1 MDQYLWAP
9 SSDRI
14 ESSNLV
20 RYFKFLKEKKNLSLS
35 TFEDLRVWSVNE
47 IGSFWESIWEF
58 SEVVFS
64 QKYDL
69 VYQSGSNFTD
79 SKFFPGAKLN
89 FAENLLR
96 RTDSFPALVYRGED
110 GSRREVSYAELRSYV
125 GAVAKDLKK
134 RGVVPGDRVVGLMP
148 NVPEAVI
155 SMLAATSI
163 GAIWSSCSP
172 DFGVKGVLDRFG
184 QIEPK
189 ILFTTDLY
197 SFKGK
202 DLSLAEN
209 LNQILES
216 IPSIEAVI
224 VSDYKN
230 GILHFKNRT
239 ETVLP
244 KDYPQKNIHFFETIL
259 LENEGTPLEF
269 YQTSFDH
276 PVYIMYSSG
285 TTGLPKCMVQGVGVF
300 INHWKE
306 LALHCD
312 LKPGERIFYYTTCG
326 WMMWNWLVSSLS
338 IGATLVL
345 FDGNPFFPTQEI
357 LFQIVSE
364 EKINV
369 FGVGAKYILTLEK
382 SKFQPK
388 DLDLS
393 SIRTVLST
401 GSPLTTSGFRYVYQ
415 NWKKDLQLSSIS
427 GGTDLNGCF
436 ALGNPILPVYEGEIQ
451 CRGLGMDVEIWNE
464 SAKSVIEQKG
474 ELVCKQPFPSMPL
487 YFWKDPEGKKY
498 KSAYF
503 ESYPSVWC
511 HGDFAE
517 LKKNG
522 GLVVYGRS
530 DATLNPGGVR
540 IGTSDIYGLIETFSE
555 IADSVIIGQDWKE
568 DVRIVLFLKM
578 IPGKKLEDSLVQTLK
593 REIKEKISPRH
604 VPSKILEVAD
614 IPYTI
619 NMKKVEIAVKKTV
632 QGEPVTN
639 KEALSNPDS
648 LEYYK
653 NILELKED

>member
-1 MDQYLWAP
+1 MDQKLWTP

-20 RYFKFLKEKKNLSLS
+20 RYIKFLKEKKNLSLS
-35 TFEDLRVWSVNE
+35 TFEELRVWSVNE

-58 SEVVFS
+58 SEVVHS

-96 RTDSFPALVYRGED
+96 RTDSFPALIYRGED
-110 GSRREVSYAELRSYV
+110 GSKREVSYAELYSYV
-125 GAVAKDLKK
+125 GAVATDLKK

-148 NVPEAVI
+148 NVPETVI
-155 SMLAATSI
+155 AMLATTSI

-189 ILFTTDLY
+189 ILFTTNLY

-209 LNQILES
+209 LTQILKS

-239 ETVLP
+239 KTVLP
-244 KDYPQKNIHFFETIL
+244 ENYPQKNIHLFETVL
-259 LENEGTPLEF
+259 FENEGASPNF
-269 YQTSFDH
+269 YQTNFDH

-300 INHWKE
+300 LNHWKE

-357 LFQIVSE
+357 LFQIASE

-388 DLDLS
+388 DFDLS
-393 SIRTVLST
+393 TIRTVLST

-415 NWKKDLQLSSIS
+415 HWKKDLQLSSIS

-517 LKKNG
+517 LKKSG

-540 IGTSDIYGLIETFSE
+540 IGTSDIYGLIETFTE

-593 REIKEKISPRH
+593 REIKEKISPKH

-619 NMKKVEIAVKKTV
+619 NMKKVEIAVKKTI

-639 KEALSNPDS
+639 QEALSNPES

>member
-1 MDQYLWAP
+1 MDQKLWTP
-9 SSDRI
+9 PSDRI

-20 RYFKFLKEKKNLSLS
+20 RYIKFLKEKKNLSLS
-35 TFEDLRVWSVNE
+35 TFEELRVWSVNE

-58 SEVVFS
+58 SEVVHS

-96 RTDSFPALVYRGED
+96 RTDSFPALIYRGED
-110 GSRREVSYAELRSYV
+110 GSKREVSYAELYSYV
-125 GAVAKDLKK
+125 GAVATDLKK

-148 NVPEAVI
+148 NVPETVI
-155 SMLAATSI
+155 AMLATTSI

-189 ILFTTDLY
+189 ILFTTNLY

-209 LNQILES
+209 LTQILKS

-239 ETVLP
+239 KTVLP
-244 KDYPQKNIHFFETIL
+244 ENYPQKNIHLFETVL
-259 LENEGTPLEF
+259 FENEGASPNF
-269 YQTSFDH
+269 YQTNFDH

-300 INHWKE
+300 LNHWKE

-357 LFQIVSE
+357 LFQIASE

-388 DLDLS
+388 DFDLS
-393 SIRTVLST
+393 TIRTVLST

-415 NWKKDLQLSSIS
+415 HWKKDLQLSSIS

-517 LKKNG
+517 LKKSG

-540 IGTSDIYGLIETFSE
+540 IGTSDIYGLIETFTE

-593 REIKEKISPRH
+593 REIKEKISPKH

-619 NMKKVEIAVKKTV
+619 NMKKVEIAVKKTI

-639 KEALSNPDS
+639 KEALSNPES

>member
-69 VYQSGSNFTD
+69 VYRNGSNFTD

-110 GSRREVSYAELRSYV
+110 GSKREVSYAELRSYV

-259 LENEGTPLEF
+259 IENEGTPLEF

-345 FDGNPFFPTQEI
+345 FDGNPFFPTEEI
-357 LFQIVSE
+357 LFQIVSQ

>member
-1 MDQYLWAP
+1 MDQKLWTP

-20 RYFKFLKEKKNLSLS
+20 RYIKFLKEKKNLSLS
-35 TFEDLRVWSVNE
+35 TFEELRVWSVNE

-58 SEVVFS
+58 SEVVHS

-96 RTDSFPALVYRGED
+96 RTDSFPALIYRGED
-110 GSRREVSYAELRSYV
+110 GSKREVSYAELYSYV
-125 GAVAKDLKK
+125 GAVATDLKK

-148 NVPEAVI
+148 NVPETVI
-155 SMLAATSI
+155 AMLATTSI

-189 ILFTTDLY
+189 ILFTTNLY

-209 LNQILES
+209 LTQILKS

-239 ETVLP
+239 KTVLP
-244 KDYPQKNIHFFETIL
+244 ENYPQKNIHLFETVL
-259 LENEGTPLEF
+259 FENEGAFPNF
-269 YQTSFDH
+269 YQTNFDH

-300 INHWKE
+300 LNHWKE

-357 LFQIVSE
+357 LFQIASE

-388 DLDLS
+388 DFDLS
-393 SIRTVLST
+393 TIRTVLST

-415 NWKKDLQLSSIS
+415 HWKKDLQLSSIS

-517 LKKNG
+517 LKKSG

-540 IGTSDIYGLIETFSE
+540 IGTSDIYGLIETFTE

-593 REIKEKISPRH
+593 REIKEKISPKH

-619 NMKKVEIAVKKTV
+619 NMKKVEIAVKKTI

-639 KEALSNPDS
+639 KEALSNPES

>member
-1 MDQYLWAP
+1 MHQELWAP
-9 SSDRI
+9 SSERI
-14 ESSNLV
+14 ESSNLI
-20 RYFKFLKEKKNLSLS
+20 RYRKFLKEKKNLDL
-35 TFEDLRVWSVNE
+35 TAFEELRAWSVKD
-47 IGSFWESIWEF
+47 IGAFWESIWEF
-58 SEVVFS
+58 SETIHS
-64 QKYDL
+64 QKYETAFRKAE
-69 VYQSGSNFTD
+69 NFTD
-79 SKFFPGAKLN
+79 SRFFPGAKLN

-96 RTDSFPALVYRGED
+96 RNDSFPALIYRGED
-110 GSRREVSYAELRSYV
+110 GSRREISYAELRSYV
-125 GAVAKDLKK
+125 GAVAQDLKK
-134 RGVVPGDRVVGLMP
+134 RGVVPGDRVAGLMP
-148 NVPEAVI
+148 NVPETVI
-155 SMLAATSI
+155 AMLATTSI

-172 DFGVKGVLDRFG
+172 DFGAKGVLDRFG

-189 ILFTTDLY
+189 ILFTTDRY
-197 SFKGK
+197 AFKGK

-209 LNQILES
+209 LTQIVAS
-216 IPSIEAVI
+216 IPSLEAVV
-224 VSDYKN
+224 VSDYKK
-230 GILHFKNRT
+230 GILHFKEGT
-239 ETVLP
+239 TTSLP
-244 KDYPQKNIHFFETIL
+244 EGYPKKNIHFFESIL
-259 LENEGTPLEF
+259 RENQGAALEF
-269 YQTSFDH
+269 YQTGFDH

-285 TTGLPKCMVQGVGVF
+285 TTGLPKCMVQGAGVF

-306 LALHCD
+306 LVLHSD
-312 LKPGERIFYYTTCG
+312 LKPEERIFYYTTCG

-338 IGATLVL
+338 VGATVVL
-345 FDGNPFFPTQEI
+345 FDGNPFHPGPEI
-357 LFQIVSE
+357 LFQIAAE

-382 SKFQPK
+382 SGFQPK
-388 DLDLS
+388 GLDLS
-393 SIRTVLST
+393 SMRAVLST
-401 GSPLTTSGFRYVYQ
+401 GSPLTSIGFRYVYQ

-464 SAKSVIEQKG
+464 TGKPVTEEKG

-503 ESYPSVWC
+503 ESFPGVWC

-540 IGTSDIYGLIETFSE
+540 IGTADLYSLIETFPE

-578 IPGKKLEDSLVQTLK
+578 VPGKTLSDSLVQVLK
-593 REIKEKISPRH
+593 KEIRDKVSPRH
-604 VPSKILEVAD
+604 VPSKILAVAD

-619 NMKKVEIAVKKTV
+619 NMKKVEIAVKRTV

-639 KEALSNPDS
+639 KEALSNPES

-653 NILELKED
+653 NLTELRED

>member
-1 MDQYLWAP
+1 MDQKLWTP

-20 RYFKFLKEKKNLSLS
+20 RYIKFLKEKKNLSLS
-35 TFEDLRVWSVNE
+35 TFEELRVWSVNE

-58 SEVVFS
+58 SEVVHS

-96 RTDSFPALVYRGED
+96 RTDSFPALIYRGED
-110 GSRREVSYAELRSYV
+110 GSKREVSYAELYSYV
-125 GAVAKDLKK
+125 GAVATDLKK

-148 NVPEAVI
+148 NVPETVI
-155 SMLAATSI
+155 AMLATTSI

-189 ILFTTDLY
+189 ILFTTNLY

-209 LNQILES
+209 LTQILKS

-239 ETVLP
+239 KTVLP
-244 KDYPQKNIHFFETIL
+244 ENYPQKNIHLFETVL
-259 LENEGTPLEF
+259 FENEGASPNF
-269 YQTSFDH
+269 YQTNFDH

-300 INHWKE
+300 LNHWKE

-357 LFQIVSE
+357 LFQIASE

-388 DLDLS
+388 DFDLS
-393 SIRTVLST
+393 TIRTVLST

-415 NWKKDLQLSSIS
+415 HWKKDLQLSSIS

-517 LKKNG
+517 LKKSG

-540 IGTSDIYGLIETFSE
+540 IGTSDIYGLIETFTE

-578 IPGKKLEDSLVQTLK
+578 MPGKKLEDSLVQTLK
-593 REIKEKISPRH
+593 REIKEKISPKH

-619 NMKKVEIAVKKTV
+619 NMKKVEIAVKKTI

-639 KEALSNPDS
+639 QEALSNPES

>member
-1 MDQYLWAP
+1 MDQKLWTP

-20 RYFKFLKEKKNLSLS
+20 RYIKFLKEKKNLSLS
-35 TFEDLRVWSVNE
+35 TFEELRVWSVNE

-58 SEVVFS
+58 SEVVHS

-96 RTDSFPALVYRGED
+96 RTDSFPALIYRGED
-110 GSRREVSYAELRSYV
+110 GSKREVSYVELYSYV
-125 GAVAKDLKK
+125 GAVATDLKK

-148 NVPEAVI
+148 NVPETVI
-155 SMLAATSI
+155 AMLATTSI

-189 ILFTTDLY
+189 ILFTTNLY

-209 LNQILES
+209 LTQILKS

-239 ETVLP
+239 KTVLP
-244 KDYPQKNIHFFETIL
+244 ENYPQKNIHLFETVL
-259 LENEGTPLEF
+259 FENEGASPNF
-269 YQTSFDH
+269 YQTNFDH

-300 INHWKE
+300 LNHWKE

-357 LFQIVSE
+357 LFQIASE

-388 DLDLS
+388 DFDLS
-393 SIRTVLST
+393 TIRTVLST

-415 NWKKDLQLSSIS
+415 HWKKDLQLSSIS

-517 LKKNG
+517 LKKSG

-540 IGTSDIYGLIETFSE
+540 IGTSDIYGLIETFTE

-593 REIKEKISPRH
+593 REIKEKISPKH

-619 NMKKVEIAVKKTV
+619 NMKKVEIAVKKTI

-639 KEALSNPDS
+639 KEALSNPES

>member
-1 MDQYLWAP
+1 MDQKLWTP
-9 SSDRI
+9 PSDRI

-20 RYFKFLKEKKNLSLS
+20 RYIKFLKEKKNLSLS
-35 TFEDLRVWSVNE
+35 TFEELRVWSVNE

-58 SEVVFS
+58 SEVVHS

-96 RTDSFPALVYRGED
+96 RTDSFPALIYRGED
-110 GSRREVSYAELRSYV
+110 GSKREVSYAELYSYV
-125 GAVAKDLKK
+125 GAVATDLKK

-148 NVPEAVI
+148 NVPETVI
-155 SMLAATSI
+155 AMLATTSI

-189 ILFTTDLY
+189 ILFTTNLY

-209 LNQILES
+209 LTQILKS

-239 ETVLP
+239 KTVLP
-244 KDYPQKNIHFFETIL
+244 ENYPQKNIHLFETVL
-259 LENEGTPLEF
+259 FENEGASPNF
-269 YQTSFDH
+269 YQTNFDH

-300 INHWKE
+300 LNHWKE

-357 LFQIVSE
+357 LFQIASE

-388 DLDLS
+388 DFDLS
-393 SIRTVLST
+393 TIRTVLST

-415 NWKKDLQLSSIS
+415 HWKKDLQLSSIS

-517 LKKNG
+517 LKKSG

-540 IGTSDIYGLIETFSE
+540 IGTSDIYGLIETFTE

-593 REIKEKISPRH
+593 REIKEKISPKH

-619 NMKKVEIAVKKTV
+619 NMKKVEIAVKKTI

-639 KEALSNPDS
+639 KEALSNPES
-648 LEYYK
+648 LE
-653 NILELKED
+653 

>member
-1 MDQYLWAP
+1 MDQKLWTP

-20 RYFKFLKEKKNLSLS
+20 RYIKFLKEKKNLSLS
-35 TFEDLRVWSVNE
+35 TFEELRVWSVNE

-58 SEVVFS
+58 SEVVHS

-96 RTDSFPALVYRGED
+96 RTDSFPALIYRGED
-110 GSRREVSYAELRSYV
+110 GSKREVSYAELYSYV
-125 GAVAKDLKK
+125 GAVATDLKK

-148 NVPEAVI
+148 NVPETVI
-155 SMLAATSI
+155 AMLATTSI

-189 ILFTTDLY
+189 ILFTTNLY

-209 LNQILES
+209 LTQILKS

-239 ETVLP
+239 KTVLP
-244 KDYPQKNIHFFETIL
+244 ENYPQKNIHLFETVL
-259 LENEGTPLEF
+259 FENEGASPNF
-269 YQTSFDH
+269 YQTNFDH

-300 INHWKE
+300 LNHWKE

-357 LFQIVSE
+357 LFQIASE

-388 DLDLS
+388 DFDLS
-393 SIRTVLST
+393 TIRTVLST

-415 NWKKDLQLSSIS
+415 YWKKDLQLSSIS

-517 LKKNG
+517 LKKSG

-540 IGTSDIYGLIETFSE
+540 IGTSDIYGLIETFTE

-593 REIKEKISPRH
+593 REIKEKISPKH

-619 NMKKVEIAVKKTV
+619 NMKKVEIAVKKTI

-639 KEALSNPDS
+639 KEALSNPES

>member
-1 MDQYLWAP
+1 MDQKLWTP

-20 RYFKFLKEKKNLSLS
+20 RYIKFLKEKKNLSLS
-35 TFEDLRVWSVNE
+35 TFEELRVWSVNE

-58 SEVVFS
+58 SEVVHS

-96 RTDSFPALVYRGED
+96 RTDSFPALIYRGED
-110 GSRREVSYAELRSYV
+110 GSKREVSYAELYSYV
-125 GAVAKDLKK
+125 GAVATDLKK

-148 NVPEAVI
+148 NVPETVI
-155 SMLAATSI
+155 AMLATISI

-189 ILFTTDLY
+189 ILFTTNLY

-209 LNQILES
+209 LTQILKS

-239 ETVLP
+239 KTVLP
-244 KDYPQKNIHFFETIL
+244 ENYPQKNIHLFETVL
-259 LENEGTPLEF
+259 FENEGASPNF
-269 YQTSFDH
+269 YQTNFDH

-300 INHWKE
+300 LNHWKE

-357 LFQIVSE
+357 LFQIASE

-388 DLDLS
+388 DFDLS
-393 SIRTVLST
+393 TIRTVLST

-415 NWKKDLQLSSIS
+415 HWKKDLQLSSIS

-517 LKKNG
+517 LKKSG

-540 IGTSDIYGLIETFSE
+540 IGTSDIYGLIETFTE

-593 REIKEKISPRH
+593 REIKEKISPKH

-619 NMKKVEIAVKKTV
+619 NMKKVEIAVKKTI

-639 KEALSNPDS
+639 KEALSNPES

>member
-1 MDQYLWAP
+1 MDQKLWTP
-9 SSDRI
+9 PSDRI

-20 RYFKFLKEKKNLSLS
+20 RYIKFLKEKKNLSLS
-35 TFEDLRVWSVNE
+35 TFEELRVWSVNE

-58 SEVVFS
+58 SEVVHS

-96 RTDSFPALVYRGED
+96 RTDSFPALIYRGED
-110 GSRREVSYAELRSYV
+110 GSKREVSYAELYSYV
-125 GAVAKDLKK
+125 GAVATDLKK

-148 NVPEAVI
+148 NVPETVI
-155 SMLAATSI
+155 AMLATTSI

-189 ILFTTDLY
+189 ILFTTNLY

-209 LNQILES
+209 LTQILKS

-239 ETVLP
+239 KTVLP
-244 KDYPQKNIHFFETIL
+244 ENYPQKNIYLFETVL
-259 LENEGTPLEF
+259 FENEGASPNF
-269 YQTSFDH
+269 YQTNFDH

-300 INHWKE
+300 LNHWKE

-326 WMMWNWLVSSLS
+326 WMMWNWLVSALS

-357 LFQIVSE
+357 LFQIASE

-388 DLDLS
+388 DFDLS
-393 SIRTVLST
+393 TIRTVLST

-415 NWKKDLQLSSIS
+415 HWKKDLQLSSIS

-517 LKKNG
+517 LKKSG

-540 IGTSDIYGLIETFSE
+540 IGTSDIYGLIETFTE

-593 REIKEKISPRH
+593 REIKEKISPKH

-619 NMKKVEIAVKKTV
+619 NMKKVEIAVKKTI

-639 KEALSNPDS
+639 QEALSNPES

>member
-1 MDQYLWAP
+1 MDQKLWTP

-20 RYFKFLKEKKNLSLS
+20 RYIKFLKEKKNLSLS
-35 TFEDLRVWSVNE
+35 TFEELRVWSVNE

-58 SEVVFS
+58 SEVVHS

-96 RTDSFPALVYRGED
+96 RTDSFPALIYRGED
-110 GSRREVSYAELRSYV
+110 GSKREVSYAELYSYV
-125 GAVAKDLKK
+125 GAVATDLKK

-148 NVPEAVI
+148 NVPETVI
-155 SMLAATSI
+155 AMLATTSI

-189 ILFTTDLY
+189 ILFTTNLY

-209 LNQILES
+209 LTQILKS

-239 ETVLP
+239 KTVLP
-244 KDYPQKNIHFFETIL
+244 ENYPQKNIHLFETVL
-259 LENEGTPLEF
+259 FENEGASPNF
-269 YQTSFDH
+269 YQTNFDH

-300 INHWKE
+300 LNHWKE

-357 LFQIVSE
+357 LFQIASE

-388 DLDLS
+388 DFDLS
-393 SIRTVLST
+393 TVRTVLST

-415 NWKKDLQLSSIS
+415 HWKKDLQLSSIS

-517 LKKNG
+517 LKKSG

-540 IGTSDIYGLIETFSE
+540 IGTSDIYGLIETFTE

-593 REIKEKISPRH
+593 REIKEKISPKH

-619 NMKKVEIAVKKTV
+619 NMKKVEIAVKKTI
-632 QGEPVTN
+632 QGEPVIN
-639 KEALSNPDS
+639 KEALSNPES

>member
-1 MDQYLWAP
+1 MDQKLWTP

-20 RYFKFLKEKKNLSLS
+20 RYIKFLKEKKNLSLS
-35 TFEDLRVWSVNE
+35 TFEELRVWSVNE

-58 SEVVFS
+58 SEVVHS

-96 RTDSFPALVYRGED
+96 RTDSFPALIYRGED
-110 GSRREVSYAELRSYV
+110 GSKREVSYAELYSYV
-125 GAVAKDLKK
+125 GAVATDLKK

-148 NVPEAVI
+148 NVPETVI
-155 SMLAATSI
+155 AMLATTSI

-189 ILFTTDLY
+189 ILFTTNLY

-209 LNQILES
+209 LTQILKS

-239 ETVLP
+239 KTVLP
-244 KDYPQKNIHFFETIL
+244 ENYPQKNIHLFETVL
-259 LENEGTPLEF
+259 FENEGASPNF
-269 YQTSFDH
+269 YQTNFDH

-300 INHWKE
+300 LNHWKE

-357 LFQIVSE
+357 LFQIASE

-388 DLDLS
+388 DFDLS
-393 SIRTVLST
+393 TIRTVLST

-415 NWKKDLQLSSIS
+415 HWKKDLQLSSIS

-517 LKKNG
+517 LKKSG

-540 IGTSDIYGLIETFSE
+540 IGTSDIYGLIETFTE

-593 REIKEKISPRH
+593 REIKEKISPKH

-619 NMKKVEIAVKKTV
+619 NMKKVEIAVKKTI

-639 KEALSNPDS
+639 KEALSNPES

>member
-1 MDQYLWAP
+1 MDQKLWTP
-9 SSDRI
+9 PSDRI

-20 RYFKFLKEKKNLSLS
+20 RYIKFLKEKKNLSLS
-35 TFEDLRVWSVNE
+35 TFEELRVWSVNE

-58 SEVVFS
+58 SEVVHS

-96 RTDSFPALVYRGED
+96 RTDSFPALIYRGED
-110 GSRREVSYAELRSYV
+110 GSKREVSYAELYSYV
-125 GAVAKDLKK
+125 GAVATDLKK

-148 NVPEAVI
+148 NVPETVI
-155 SMLAATSI
+155 AMLATTSI

-189 ILFTTDLY
+189 ILFTTNLY

-209 LNQILES
+209 LTQILKS

-239 ETVLP
+239 KTVLP
-244 KDYPQKNIHFFETIL
+244 ENYPQKNIHLFETVL
-259 LENEGTPLEF
+259 FENEGASPNF
-269 YQTSFDH
+269 YQTNFDH

-300 INHWKE
+300 LNHWKE

-357 LFQIVSE
+357 LFQIASE

-388 DLDLS
+388 DFDLS
-393 SIRTVLST
+393 TIRTVLST

-415 NWKKDLQLSSIS
+415 HWKKDLQLSSIS

-517 LKKNG
+517 LKKSG

-540 IGTSDIYGLIETFSE
+540 IGTSDIYGLIETFTE

-578 IPGKKLEDSLVQTLK
+578 MPGKKLEDSLVQTLK
-593 REIKEKISPRH
+593 REIKEKISPKH

-619 NMKKVEIAVKKTV
+619 NMKKVEIAVKKTI

-639 KEALSNPDS
+639 QEALSNPES

>member
-1 MDQYLWAP
+1 MHQELWAP

-20 RYFKFLKEKKNLSLS
+20 RYQKFLKEKKNLSVS
-35 TFEDLRVWSVNE
+35 SFEELRAWSVTD
-47 IGSFWESIWEF
+47 IGAFWESIWEF
-58 SEVVFS
+58 SEVIHS
-64 QKYDL
+64 RKYETP
-69 VYQSGSNFTD
+69 YRKAENFTD
-79 SKFFPGAKLN
+79 SRFFPGAKLN

-96 RTDSFPALVYRGED
+96 RKDSFPALIYRGED
-110 GSRREVSYAELRSYV
+110 GSKREVSYAELRSYV
-125 GAVAKDLKK
+125 GAIAKDLKK
-134 RGVVPGDRVVGLMP
+134 RGVKPGDRVAGLMP
-148 NVPEAVI
+148 NVPETVI
-155 SMLAATSI
+155 AMLAATSI

-172 DFGVKGVLDRFG
+172 DFGAKGVLDRFG

-189 ILFTTDLY
+189 VLFTTDRY
-197 SFKGK
+197 AFKGK

-209 LNQILES
+209 LTQILES
-216 IPSIEAVI
+216 IPSLEAVI
-224 VSDYKN
+224 VSDYKK
-230 GILHFKNRT
+230 GILHFKERT
-239 ETVLP
+239 NTVLP
-244 KDYPQKNIHFFETIL
+244 EGYPKKNIHLFESIL
-259 LENEGTPLEF
+259 TENFGAEPEF
-269 YQTSFDH
+269 HQTGFDH

-285 TTGLPKCMVQGVGVF
+285 TTGLPKCMVQGAGVF

-306 LALHCD
+306 LVLHCD

-338 IGATLVL
+338 VGATVVL
-345 FDGNPFFPTQEI
+345 FDGNPFHPGPEI
-357 LFQIVSE
+357 LFRIAAE

-382 SKFQPK
+382 SEFQPK
-388 DLDLS
+388 GLDLTPM
-393 SIRTVLST
+393 RAVLST
-401 GSPLTTSGFRYVYQ
+401 GSPLTGAGFQYVYRA
-415 NWKKDLQLSSIS
+415 WKKDLQLSSIS

-436 ALGNPILPVYEGEIQ
+436 ALGNPNIPVHEGEIQ

-464 SAKSVIEQKG
+464 SGKSVTEEKG

-503 ESYPSVWC
+503 ETFPGVWC

-540 IGTSDIYGLIETFSE
+540 IGTADLYSLIETFPE

-578 IPGKKLEDSLVQTLK
+578 VGGKNLDDSLVQKLK
-593 REIKEKISPRH
+593 KEIKDKVSPRH
-604 VPSKILEVAD
+604 VPSKIIAVPD

-619 NMKKVEIAVKKTV
+619 NMKKVEIAVKRTV

-639 KEALSNPDS
+639 REALSNPES

-653 NILELKED
+653 NLLELQTD